1 MIKRCSSLLTLL
13 VFIIAQYVGQETQ
26 EFSASTFEKNNQ
38 YSYNLGNGILFNFD
52 DSTHLFKIGGMAQ
65 PRFLHTRYDDSAYN
79 SENFFGVKR
88 AYFNIEGS
96 LNNGLVS
103 FLIQTNFSDT
113 YPLLD
118 AWAGYHPTKSISV
131 YFGQKQS
138 PLNNH
143 SMKMMEYNLQF
154 ASRNNLSQVFNES
167 GREFGLFIESNF
179 LLGKIGVKP
188 SIALTSG
195 DGKNSFGVL
204 SNDNDKGGLKYGGR
218 INLYP
223 SGFFSNDNEI
233 MGHDIYKESKPK
245 LMIGAAS
252 SLNVGASHSV
262 GEGHYLE
269 PDPGL
274 SAPSETFVFYDS
286 LGLNKFPN
294 YLKNYVD
301 LLFKYKGFNL
311 LAEYVNTAAYEL
323 DGSSINIAGTD
334 LLEPTEI
341 STYLIL
347 GNAYNI
353 QVGYLFKGDWSIDAK
368 WGQSFREFDNDNSLL
383 VNYDSMGGGLTKYF
397 SERAVKAQ
405 LMATYY
411 NFVNFPE
418 QNQLGI
424 ECVFQ
429 VKF

>member
-1 MIKRCSSLLTLL
+1 MIKRYFSLLTAL
-13 VFIIAQYVGQETQ
+13 VLIGQYFGQEAQ
-26 EFSASTFEKNNQ
+26 EFSSSTFEKNNQ
-38 YSYNLGNGILFNFD
+38 YSYSLGNGILFNFE

-65 PRFLHTRYDDSAYN
+65 PRFLHNRYDDSTYN
-79 SENFFGVKR
+79 SNNFFGVKR
-88 AYFNIEGS
+88 AYFNLEGS
-96 LNNGLVS
+96 LNNGLVT
-103 FLIQTNFSDT
+103 FLIQTNFSDS

-118 AWAGYHPTKSISV
+118 AWAGYHPIKNISI

-138 PLNNH
+138 PFNNH
-143 SMKMMEYNLQF
+143 SMQMMEHNLQF
-154 ASRNNLSQVFNES
+154 ASRNNLSQVFCES

-179 LLGKIGVKP
+179 MMREIGVKP
-188 SIALTSG
+188 SLAITSG

-204 SNDNDKGGLKYGGR
+204 SNDTDKGGLKYGGR

-223 SGFFSNDNEI
+223 FGFFSNDNELV
-233 MGHDIYKESKPK
+233 GHDIYREQKPK

-252 SLNVGASHSV
+252 SLNIGASHSV

-274 SAPSETFVFYDS
+274 NAPLETFVFFDS
-286 LGLNKFPN
+286 LGLNRFPN
-294 YLKNYVD
+294 YLKNYID

-323 DGSSINIAGTD
+323 DGSSINAAGD
-334 LLEPTEI
+334 PLEPTQI
-341 STYLIL
+341 SNYLVL

-353 QVGYLFKGDWSIDAK
+353 QVGFLFKGDWSLDVK

-397 SERAVKAQ
+397 SDRAVKTQ

-411 NFVNFPE
+411 NFLNFPD